1 MKDKELGNVGL
12 DPKNSSNLNFD
23 LTSQTIVAWGKKRSR
38 ETIDKQQRSTG
49 RQALFDKI
57 SNMLKSLKSKSNDD
71 CSERR
76 EKKKVRFPED
86 VVESS
91 LRKLRRRRHDLLQ
104 RLESIVSGFAT
115 EDEEFDYLFK
125 TTEAHNH

>member
-1 MKDKELGNVGL
+1 
-12 DPKNSSNLNFD
+12 
-23 LTSQTIVAWGKKRSR
+23 
-38 ETIDKQQRSTG
+38 
-49 RQALFDKI
+49 
-57 SNMLKSLKSKSNDD
+57 MLKSLKSKSNDD
-71 CSERR
+71 CSERS

-104 RLESIVSGFAT
+104 RLENIVSGFAT